1 MSRDWCAKWRRVEVD
16 PEALAVADRVERLPR
31 GDEVVG
37 DLGRVHLEPEPDAL
51 GVEDVDDRRP
61 ALGEVLVAAL
71 DLGEVVRR
79 EGVEHVPDRRAGEA
93 VHLLDAE
100 PRRRPRRV
108 LHPLGRALPDA
119 LRIAVAPD
127 LRRQDP
133 VVARRRSGR
142 RPPARR
148 GARRARSSSGG
159 CARGSPGCGR
169 RSRPRRAPGR
179 PRSGRPSRRAR
190 GRRSPSRPAFS
201 ASSSSGRSAHWPV
214 KRVTGLAI
222 GAILR
227 CIGSRRDRS
236 RPRDRPGR
244 RIGALPVAVGE
255 HQLHRRPC
263 VPGRR
268 RPSSSASRASRR
280 GRVWRRGRRA
290 AISTSTRRRYSSAT
304 ATSPSARAA
313 ATSARSASKR
323 PTGARRSATAARST
337 WARSAA
343 RPPTAGVTCRYKTA
357 PRVGFLIAREH
368 YTLYRR

>member
-1 MSRDWCAKWRRVEVD
+1 MYAIFRNAFECALPMKAYPSMPTPISAISPRRAALRRSAVRLLMPLCIAASKATADGREVGLPHERERVLRAPLAIHPAVLPLDRQRPGVADPVQRAEELLEVDVAVAGRDEVPAARLLAEVEVRAEDRPPPVQPLARVLDVDVVD
-16 PEALAVADRVERLPR
+16 PVGELERELARCRGTGARSGDGSRLIPKPSRLPIASSVLR
-31 GDEVVG
+31 VGDEVVG
-37 DLGRVHLEPEPDAL
+37 DLGRVHLEPELDAL
-51 GVEDVDDRRP
+51 RVEDVDDRRP

-79 EGVEHVPDRRAGEA
+79 EGIEQVPDRRAGEA

-133 VVARRRSGR
+133 AVARRRSGR

-190 GRRSPSRPAFS
+190 ARRSPSGRP
-201 ASSSSGRSAHWPV
+201 
-214 KRVTGLAI
+214 
-222 GAILR
+222 
-227 CIGSRRDRS
+227 SRRA
-236 RPRDRPGR
+236 P
-244 RIGALPVAVGE
+244 
-255 HQLHRRPC
+255 
-263 VPGRR
+263 
-268 RPSSSASRASRR
+268 
-280 GRVWRRGRRA
+280 RA
-290 AISTSTRRRYSSAT
+290 AG
-304 ATSPSARAA
+304 
-313 ATSARSASKR
+313 R
-323 PTGARRSATAARST
+323 PTGR
-337 WARSAA
+337 
-343 RPPTAGVTCRYKTA
+343 
-357 PRVGFLIAREH
+357 
-368 YTLYRR
+368 